1 MHLTFHE
8 DGSKIAFT
16 LKNAG
21 DIEMVHVETI
31 YSDHLKDER
40 RIYIMTPPGYDDDPE
55 RTYPVLY
62 MQDGQNIF
70 SEHREG
76 PLCWDVDT
84 TAQSMMAD
92 GKIEEIIVVGI
103 ANSEWRDDEYTP
115 TVDDKEGTGGYADL
129 YLHFLI
135 EEVKGFI
142 DSNYRVRPFREDTGI
157 VGSSLGGLL
166 SLYAAITYPDFFGKI
181 GVISPSLWWD
191 NEIILQM
198 AKEWN
203 MNPEEMKIWID
214 MGMREADEEEE
225 EEEEEEESTAEQE
238 EDEEED
244 DDEDK
249 AESEED
255 LSALGYEV
263 DGEESAEDAEEDP
276 EEDAEEDDS
285 DDDQA
290 EDAEED
296 TDDADPL
303 QEARELIAILQDK
316 GFVSGKNL
324 LYFEDYWGYHDEI
337 SWGNRF
343 GMVLSF
349 LYGTEE

>member
-1 MHLTFHE
+1 MIHIE
-8 DGSKIAFT
+8 T
-16 LKNAG
+16 L
-21 DIEMVHVETI
+21 
-31 YSDHLKDER
+31 YSEFLDNER
-40 RIYIMTPPGYDDDPE
+40 KIYIMTPPSYDEDPD
-55 RTYPVLY
+55 RAYPVLY

-84 TAQSMMAD
+84 TAQSMMAE

-129 YLHFLI
+129 YLQFLI
-135 EEVKGFI
+135 EEVKAYI
-142 DSNYRVRPFREDTGI
+142 DSHYRVRPFREDTGI

-166 SLYAAITYPDFFGKI
+166 SLYAAIKYPDFFGRI

-203 MNPEEMKIWID
+203 MNPDEMKIWID
-214 MGMREADEEEE
+214 MGMREDDEEEE
-225 EEEEEEESTAEQE
+225 ETEDGLKEQDDETEGDELEEEEKE
-238 EDEEED
+238 EDG
-244 DDEDK
+244 
-249 AESEED
+249 EED

-263 DGEESAEDAEEDP
+263 DGEEDPEVDPEDDVDEEEDSSSEDAEED
-276 EEDAEEDDS
+276 E
-285 DDDQA
+285 
-290 EDAEED
+290 
-296 TDDADPL
+296 DDADPL
-303 QEARELIAILQDK
+303 QEARELCAILEEK
-316 GFVSGKNL
+316 GFISGRNL

-349 LYGTEE
+349 LYGTED

>member
-1 MHLTFHE
+1 MIHIETLFSEHLDNE
-8 DGSKIAFT
+8 RKIF
-16 LKNAG
+16 
-21 DIEMVHVETI
+21 
-31 YSDHLKDER
+31 
-40 RIYIMTPPGYDDDPE
+40 IMTPPSYDEDPE

-84 TAQSMMAD
+84 TAQSMMAE

-115 TVDDKEGTGGYADL
+115 TADDKEGTGGYADL
-129 YLHFLI
+129 YLLFLI
-135 EEVKGFI
+135 DEVKAHI

-166 SLYAAITYPDFFGKI
+166 SLYAAIKYPDFFGRI

-198 AKEWN
+198 AKEWD
-203 MNPEEMKIWID
+203 MNPDEMKIWID
-214 MGMREADEEEE
+214 MGMREED
-225 EEEEEEESTAEQE
+225 E
-238 EDEEED
+238 EDEEEETEESIEEP
-244 DDEDK
+244 DDESESDK
-249 AESEED
+249 LEEADKEEDGEED

-263 DGEESAEDAEEDP
+263 DGEEDAEEDP
-276 EEDAEEDDS
+276 EDDPEDDIDEEEEDSSVDAEED
-285 DDDQA
+285 
-290 EDAEED
+290 E
-296 TDDADPL
+296 DDADPL
-303 QEARELIAILQDK
+303 QEARELCAILEEK

-349 LYGTEE
+349 LYGTED

>member
-1 MHLTFHE
+1 M
-8 DGSKIAFT
+8 I
-16 LKNAG
+16 
-21 DIEMVHVETI
+21 HVETL
-31 YSDHLKDER
+31 YSEHLESDRK
-40 RIYIMTPPGYDDDPE
+40 IYIMTPPSYDEDID

-70 SEHREG
+70 SEYREG

-84 TAQSMMAD
+84 TAQSMMAED
-92 GKIEEIIVVGI
+92 KIEEIILVGI

-135 EEVKGFI
+135 EEVKAHI
-142 DSNYRVRPFREDTGI
+142 DKNYRVRPFREDTGI

-166 SLYAAITYPDFFGKI
+166 SLYAAMAYPDYFGKI

-198 AKEWN
+198 AKEWD
-203 MNPEEMKIWID
+203 MNPDEMKIWID
-214 MGMREADEEEE
+214 MGMREEEEE
-225 EEEEEEESTAEQE
+225 DSSEEQ
-238 EDEEED
+238 
-244 DDEDK
+244 DDESESDDK
-249 AESEED
+249 AEEDKEEED

-263 DGEESAEDAEEDP
+263 DGEEDVEEVSEEDV
-276 EEDAEEDDS
+276 EEDEKEDDPSDDSEED
-285 DDDQA
+285 
-290 EDAEED
+290 E
-296 TDDADPL
+296 DDADPL
-303 QEARELIAILQDK
+303 QEARELCAILQDK
-316 GFVSGKNL
+316 GFVTGKNL